1 MLNVMCLDT
10 HGNTV
15 YNLTQWDV
23 NQKLIIEDNYTEY
36 SDGAYAPIV
45 QFCNKNSTEALGVR
59 STVSNGNIIADI
71 PNSLLREPYNIIAY
85 IFLEETSSGKVVETV
100 NIPVHKRVKPTDYE
114 YTDNIEVIYIHDLI
128 TQITNLDAYLTDN
141 ENTRISAE
149 TIRIANENQ
158 RIANE
163 AQRQTSTA
171 AVIQAS
177 REQTAACE
185 EATQET
191 LEAKALVDSMLY
203 DIDGGNAFTNPDY
216 MFQID
221 GGNSDGNNGSIG
233 A

>member
-1 MLNVMCLDT
+1 MLNVMCLDM

-15 YNLTQWDV
+15 YNLTQWDHD
-23 NQKLIIEDNYTEY
+23 QKLVIEDNYSEY
-36 SDGAYAPIV
+36 HGGNAPLV
-45 QFCNKNSTEALGVR
+45 QFCNKNSDRALGVR
-59 STVSNGNIIADI
+59 STLSNGNIIADI
-71 PNSLLREPYNIIAY
+71 PNSLLREPYNIVAY
-85 IFLEETSSGKVVETV
+85 IFVDETDSGKVIETV
-100 NIPVHKRVKPTDYE
+100 TIPVHKRVQPTDYE
-114 YTDNIEVIYIHDLI
+114 YTDNIDVVYLRDLI
-128 TQITNLDAYLTDN
+128 TQITNLNAYLNDN

-149 TIRIANENQ
+149 TVRIANENQ

-177 REQTAACE
+177 REQTEACE
-185 EATQET
+185 TATRET
-191 LEAKALVDSMLY
+191 LEAKELVDSMLY

>member
-15 YNLTQWDV
+15 YNLTQWDHD
-23 NQKLIIEDNYTEY
+23 QQLIIEDNYSEY
-36 SDGAYAPIV
+36 HDGNAPIV
-45 QFCNKNSTEALGVR
+45 QFCNKNSTRALCVR
-59 STVSNGNIIADI
+59 STLSNGNIIADI
-71 PNSLLREPYNIIAY
+71 PNSLLREPYNIVAY
-85 IFLEETSSGKVVETV
+85 IFVDEDESGKVIETIT
-100 NIPVHKRVKPTDYE
+100 IPVHKRVQPADYE
-114 YTDNIEVIYIHDLI
+114 YNDNIQVVYLADLVAEVEALNS
-128 TQITNLDAYLTDN
+128 TLTNN

-149 TIRIANENQ
+149 TVRIANENQ

-163 AQRQTSTA
+163 NQRQISTA

-177 REQTAACE
+177 QEQTAACE
-185 EATQET
+185 TATEET
-191 LEAKALVDSMLY
+191 LAAKALIDAMLY

-233 A
+233 G